1 MKKYDPCEE
10 FYKYARLEGR
20 PRQTEIDDAL
30 AARIHDPL
38 WMLARQYQFGEFQ
51 GEDAGSAIYAK
62 VALNSKK
69 ISGFRHIGSAHK
81 PFDGSQ
87 PLETKVE
94 RTMPA
99 FDNKMGYRMGKRFL
113 ELFDLA
119 GKETEGWPGDA
130 YSNDFINAF
139 PYVLPE
145 MDIGQSAG
153 QLAAAARAKA
163 STGAHW
169 FLKAMAGKAMNGAAL
184 WSFLKEDP
192 ERIKQLV
199 ISATTTNVV
208 TEIAGQTYI
217 INRFIAHE
225 HQEAARNA
233 ATEWINWVRERWN
246 LPESPARSAW
256 VDEKLEYSF
265 DIAVAEGQNRVTDL
279 HAEAYHH
286 GHLDWFAMDA
296 GRNRPVRAGEK
307 FAAGDVVREVKTMIP
322 TQAEFMGMPNARWWE
337 LEDGRVDPGNLK
349 ASDTDVVAV
358 LLSQFALYYSND
370 WLMIPLDIE
379 CGSLTEIEGIVITDT
394 FGQKTMVEAAHKA
407 EQHNWKS
414 WTIYSLARF
423 NGGSEPVGLDNRLL
437 LLPSAA
443 KVIEGAPLEEIRFI
457 RDEMANMVW
466 GIERI
471 VPDGM
476 GSGIDGYEI
485 AANITGL
492 YRKLDDDSKG
502 DGQETMDQPIADAL
516 PGHQTGQ
523 TKPPLKYNFGNT
535 ITENWI
541 PFIPVHL
548 PGSYREIHL
557 QRASMPRI
565 TSFMQPHQ
573 VRPVTPLLR
582 SGIDDS
588 DSQSKPM
595 YIFEEE
601 VPRAGA
607 VVKGAYQRTRWFNG
621 RVVTWYGRQKTTGRG
636 EGSSG
641 LMFDYVSDN
650 K

>member
-30 AARIHDPL
+30 AAKIHDPL

-62 VALNSKK
+62 VALNRKMV
-69 ISGFRHIGSAHK
+69 SGFRHNGSPHK
-81 PFDGSQ
+81 PFDNSQ
-87 PLETKVE
+87 PLETTVE
-94 RTMPA
+94 CIRPA
-99 FDNKMGYRMGKRFL
+99 FDHKMGYRMGKRFF
-113 ELFDLA
+113 EYFALA
-119 GKETEGWPGDA
+119 GKDIEGWPADG
-130 YSNDFINAF
+130 YVGDFISAF
-139 PYVLPE
+139 PYVMHE
-145 MDIGQSAG
+145 METSQSAG
-153 QLAAAARAKA
+153 ALAAAARARA
-163 STGAHW
+163 SAAAHW
-169 FLKAMAGKAMNGAAL
+169 FLMAMAGKAMNGAAL

-192 ERIKQLV
+192 ENIKKLA
-199 ISATTTNVV
+199 ISSVSNNTIA
-208 TEIAGQTYI
+208 EIAGQPHI
-217 INRFIAHE
+217 INRFIAKN
-225 HQEAARNA
+225 HQDAARDA
-233 ATEWINWVRERWN
+233 AIEWIKWVKDSWN
-246 LPESPARSAW
+246 LPESSGQSAW
-256 VDEKLEYSF
+256 VKEKLEYSF
-265 DIAVAEGQNRVTDL
+265 DIALSEGQNMVTDL
-279 HAEAYHH
+279 HADAYHH
-286 GHLDWFAMDA
+286 GHLDWFAVDA
-296 GRNRPVRAGEK
+296 GRKRPVRAKEQY
-307 FAAGDVVREVKTMIP
+307 AASEVVREVKTMIP

-370 WLMIPLDIE
+370 WLMIPLDVA
-379 CGSLTEIEGIVITDT
+379 CGTMTEIEGIVITDT

-407 EQHNWKS
+407 MHHNWKS
-414 WTIYSLARF
+414 WTMYSLARF

-443 KVIEGAPLEEIRFI
+443 KVIEGAPMEEIRFI

-466 GIERI
+466 GIEKI

-485 AANITGL
+485 AANISGI
-492 YRKLDDDSKG
+492 YRKLEEENQSA
-502 DGQETMDQPIADAL
+502 ETDTIDQPETDAL
-516 PGHQTGQ
+516 PDHQTSQ
-523 TKPPLKYNFGNT
+523 TKPPLKYSLGNT

-565 TSFMQPHQ
+565 TTFQSPHQ
-573 VRPVTPLLR
+573 VRPLTPLLR
-582 SGIDDS
+582 SGIDDN
-588 DSQSKPM
+588 DRQIQPM
-595 YIFEEE
+595 YVFEEE

-621 RVVTWYGRQKTTGRG
+621 KVVTWYGRQKTTGRG

-641 LMFDYVSDN
+641 LLFDHVSDN